1 MKSANLSDRQPPEA
15 QAGCDHAGR
24 QTTQQRLQAAY
35 AALEERTAQ
44 LQALAVE
51 LTQAEQR
58 ERRRLAE
65 LLHNHF
71 QQLLV
76 SARLRLELL
85 RRKSRDETVT
95 QAAAQVDEIIE
106 QCLSESRSLT
116 AELSPPVLHEAG
128 LAAALGWLGNLMGQ
142 RYGLAT
148 VVEADRRAEPADENL
163 RDLLFLA
170 VQELLFNVV
179 KHAQVDRARVA
190 MTKIAKG
197 EISIEVS
204 DAGIGFDASQM
215 EGRTSPSGGFGLFS
229 IRQRLGLLAG
239 RVEITSAP
247 GQGTRAVIRVPRNPA
262 GHRSTGAAVLSDP
275 PPFRCPDCGRSS
287 PADADADA
295 DAAKKQERFLK
306 CLFDRQDEIQKSVV
320 SAIHDGLAQQ
330 LVGAL
335 LHFEGSQQSPARPH
349 AGGQNAF
356 RVGLQ
361 LLRDGIHQAQ
371 RLVGRLQPLMPDGQ
385 GIALGIQNLV
395 YDLQSQGL
403 DGPKIVFLAEGEVD
417 RPVPALENAVF
428 RIVREL
434 LTNACLHSQ
443 SDEVR
448 LVVTRTNDRLR
459 LEIEDWGIGFDAAAV
474 DGDAFGLQEVRQ
486 RVRLLGGEL
495 SVDSVPG
502 KGTRVVV
509 SFPVDEV
516 APTVIAP
523 KYTS

>member
-1 MKSANLSDRQPPEA
+1 MESDEIREPQQPAAPPA
-15 QAGCDHAGR
+15 QAGCDGAGR

-85 RRKSRDETVT
+85 RRKSRDEAVT
-95 QAAAQVDEIIE
+95 RAAAQVDEIIE

-116 AELSPPVLHEAG
+116 AELSPPVLHESG
-128 LAAALGWLGNLMGQ
+128 LAAALEWLGDLMGQ

-148 VVEADRRAEPADENL
+148 AVEADRRAEPADENL

-190 MTKIAKG
+190 MTKTAKG
-197 EISIEVS
+197 EISIVVS
-204 DAGIGFDASQM
+204 DAGVGFDASQM
-215 EGRTSPSGGFGLFS
+215 EGRTSPTGGFGLFS

-239 RVEITSAP
+239 QVEITSAP
-247 GQGTRAVIRVPRNPA
+247 GKGTRAVIRVPRNPA
-262 GHRSTGAAVLSDP
+262 GHRRAEAAAVSDP
-275 PPFRCPDCGRSS
+275 PPFHCPDCGRSS
-287 PADADADA
+287 SIDA

-306 CLFDRQDEIQKSVV
+306 GIFDRQDELQKSVV

-335 LHFEGSQQSPARPH
+335 LHFEGSQQSQDGPH

-361 LLRDGIHQAQ
+361 LLRDSIHQAQ
-371 RLVGRLQPLMPDGQ
+371 RLVGRLQPLIPDGQ

-395 YDLQSQGL
+395 YDLQSQSL
-403 DGPKIVFLAEGEVD
+403 DGPKIVFLAEGEAD

-448 LVVTRTNDRLR
+448 LVVMRTNDRLR
-459 LEIEDWGIGFDAAAV
+459 LEIEDWGIGFDAAAI

-486 RVRLLGGEL
+486 RVRLLGGEV

-523 KYTS
+523 TYIS